1 MFAARKLALA
11 FVPFAFAGFIF
22 AAPAARSDTLRHPE
36 RANSSALLQAREPGR
51 PPQSAASALSR
62 PAEPARIV
70 TSYTLPPGEYAKARH
85 LGRIGYLVGFFA
97 PLYEIL
103 ILVLILRW
111 GWSAKF
117 RGWAESI
124 SRRHRAQGAVYT
136 TLLFLAVRL
145 GQFPIS
151 AWRHWML
158 RRYDLVI
165 QGWGSW
171 LGDLAKAQLMTTII
185 GIAAVWLLFA
195 MIRRSPRRWWFYFW
209 LVALPIGIFLVFIA
223 PYVVDPLFNKFEPLE
238 SHDSALVASIE
249 QVVARAGL
257 SIPPDRMFWMN
268 ASEKVKYLNAYV
280 TGLGASKR
288 VVVWDTTI
296 QKMSNPQILYV
307 FGHEM
312 GHYVLGHVW
321 KGVALSALSSLLLFY
336 LVYRLAA
343 SALARNGAAWR
354 IRGPDDLAALPLF
367 AACLLALLFIGTP
380 VSSGI
385 SRYFEHQADQYGLEV
400 THGITPGSGQ
410 IAAQSFQIL
419 GEIDMEDPAPARL
432 EIWWFYDHPW
442 IGDRI
447 QFALSYDPWSKG
459 ESPEFVK

>member
-1 MFAARKLALA
+1 MQ
-11 FVPFAFAGFIF
+11 P
-22 AAPAARSDTLRHPE
+22 
-36 RANSSALLQAREPGR
+36 
-51 PPQSAASALSR
+51 AASASSR
-62 PAEPARIV
+62 PAEPAKLV
-70 TSYTLPPGEYAKARH
+70 TGYTLPPGEYAKARH
-85 LGRIGYLVGFFA
+85 LSRIGYLVGFFA

-103 ILVLILRW
+103 ILVLTLRW
-111 GWSAKF
+111 GWSAKL
-117 RGWAESI
+117 RDWAESI
-124 SRRHRAQGAVYT
+124 SQRRRAQGAIYT
-136 TLLFLAVRL
+136 TVLLLAVRL
-145 GQFPIS
+145 AQLPIS
-151 AWRHWML
+151 VWRHWML

-171 LGDLAKAQLMTTII
+171 LGDLAKAQLVTTII

-195 MIRRSPRRWWFYFW
+195 MIRRSSRRWWFYFW
-209 LVALPIGIFLVFIA
+209 LIALPVGIFLVFLA
-223 PYVVDPLFNKFEPLE
+223 PYVFDPLFNKFEPLE
-238 SHDSALVASIE
+238 SHDPALVASIE

-268 ASEKVKYLNAYV
+268 ASEKVKYVNAYV

-296 QKMSNPQILYV
+296 EKMSNPQILYV

-343 SALARNGAAWR
+343 SALARDGAAWR

-380 VSSGI
+380 VSNGV

-400 THGITPGSGQ
+400 THGITPESGQ
-410 IAAQSFQIL
+410 VAAQSFQIL
-419 GEIDMEDPAPARL
+419 GEIDMEDPAPAQL